1 MTGPELS
8 RRQQNRV
15 DALRAIHRAAY
26 ELTKQDGPASATVE
40 AISRKAGVSARTFFN
55 YYRSKE
61 DAVLGIHPPQVHVD
75 QLRALGQGGAKG
87 LFYRVLILLHEV
99 VRDSIVDGATF
110 AHRKEIF
117 ELMPES
123 KDRMRAHMSSCES
136 AVQEAIVSNF
146 DTGVFENEE
155 LSTQPDAQE
164 TARALIVLAG
174 SAFRFTYER
183 APFDLLSPPVDRVA
197 ESVEI
202 FSRILKETL

>member
-1 MTGPELS
+1 MAGPELS

-26 ELTKQDGPASATVE
+26 ELTLQDGPASATVE

-61 DAVLGIHPPQVHVD
+61 DAVLGIHPPQVRLE
-75 QLRALGQGGAKG
+75 QLSALAQGGTRG
-87 LFYRVLILLHEV
+87 LFNRVLTLMHEV
-99 VRDSIVDGATF
+99 VRDSIIDGSTF

-117 ELMPES
+117 DLLPES
-123 KDRMRAHMSSCES
+123 KDRMRAHMSACES

-146 DTGVFENEE
+146 DTGILQDEA
-155 LSTQPDAQE
+155 LKTQPDAQDS
-164 TARALIVLAG
+164 ARALIVLAG

-183 APFDLLSPPVDRVA
+183 APFDLLSPPVEKVA

-202 FSRILKETL
+202 FNRILKETL